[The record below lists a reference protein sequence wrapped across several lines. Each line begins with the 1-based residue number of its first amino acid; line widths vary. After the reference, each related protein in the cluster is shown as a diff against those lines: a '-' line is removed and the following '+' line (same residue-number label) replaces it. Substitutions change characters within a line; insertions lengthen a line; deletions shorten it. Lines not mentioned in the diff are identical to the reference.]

1 MSNKVKLYN
10 QKNRTYCLFNG
21 TINIKIFDPNSIKI
35 DEKSHKISIFIL
47 HGISTN
53 QIFEICKN

>member
-21 TINIKIFDPNSIKI
+21 TINIKIFDPNRIKI
-35 DEKSHKISIFIL
+35 DEKSHKDIHIYTTWDKYQSNI
-47 HGISTN
+47 
-53 QIFEICKN
+53 

>member
-21 TINIKIFDPNSIKI
+21 TINIKIFDPNNIYTTWDKYQSNI
-35 DEKSHKISIFIL
+35 
-47 HGISTN
+47 
-53 QIFEICKN
+53 